1 MASNAIAAIDP
12 RALRDAAGCFATGVT
27 IVTTLG
33 EAGEP
38 VGLTANS
45 FSSVSLDPPLVLW
58 SLAKTS
64 RAAAAFT
71 AADHFAIHVLA
82 DDQQE
87 LAQRFASAVPDRFA
101 GLEQGTGAG
110 GVPVLLG
117 CGVRLECRTWNVI
130 DGGDHHVF
138 IGEVLAIDAP
148 DEPRGSLVF
157 LKGRFHTL

>member
-1 MASNAIAAIDP
+1 MATIDP

-27 IVTTLG
+27 IVTSRDQG
-33 EAGEP
+33 GAP
-38 VGLTANS
+38 VGLTAIS

-71 AADHFAIHVLA
+71 AASHFAIHVLGGG
-82 DDQQE
+82 QQD

-101 GLEQGTGAG
+101 GLGQSEGAG
-110 GVPVLLG
+110 GVPVLPG
-117 CGVRLECRTWNVI
+117 CAVRLECGTWQVI

-138 IGEVLAIDAP
+138 IGQVLAIDAP

-157 LKGRFHTL
+157 LKGRFHEL